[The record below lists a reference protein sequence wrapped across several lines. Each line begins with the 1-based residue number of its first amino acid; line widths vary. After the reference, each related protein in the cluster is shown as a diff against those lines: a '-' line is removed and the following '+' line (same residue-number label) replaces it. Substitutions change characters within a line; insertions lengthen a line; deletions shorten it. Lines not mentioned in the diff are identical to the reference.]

1 LHKPHTA
8 SSVSE
13 GKRMSLDRRQ
23 FVTALIASSAAAAVP
38 AASTDG
44 NLPSSSPA
52 ESHASPPNTKV
63 DSRYAPRNQQ
73 STICF
78 PDDPKKTIVGRA
90 GDLRYGYAKSLSAGM
105 ENFGTVVEFSL
116 AGFQDDKVLRQWI
129 ESAAVPVVHT
139 LIDRP
144 AATFE
149 LIAFATRH
157 AGEGRVDN
165 VLLSIKSKPNSHSKP
180 GRVAVVPK
188 IRIRACDRLELES
201 YTVPTATVRVQGSKS
216 PLLVAAQLNSN
227 LGSCMLWQEEGF
239 TLYLPHG
246 EATEEVTA
254 RYFVRLPQE
263 NQSAETVTEHLHDAE
278 MLLAEAREFWRNWKP
293 FGTTNWSCP
302 GPHGE
307 FLTACARNI
316 QQAREVKNDRLV
328 FQVGPTQY
336 RGLWIVDGNF
346 LLEAARYLG
355 YDHDA
360 DEGLRSEWSK
370 QAESGQV
377 IAESGGE
384 HWKDTAIAMFTLVR
398 QCELK
403 QDWTFF
409 RELEPNVVRALDF
422 LMSLRGKARSG
433 PSING
438 RYGLLAPG
446 FADGGIG
453 GVRSEFTNTVW
464 TLAALRAVANA
475 ADQLKMSSL
484 ARTREFFCELY
495 DAFQQMAKREMVRH
509 PAGFEYLPDYLP
521 MIAHDDSSVA
531 DPDPWNRPR
540 PQTAQWALSHSIFP
554 GEVFEKND
562 PIVRGHIALMQSCTQ
577 EDVPAETGWLWHDS
591 LWTYNAS
598 FTAHVYLWAGLGD
611 WAHRTFTGFLNHASP
626 LYCWREEQPLQ
637 HALVG
642 QDWGDMPHNWA
653 SAECI
658 RYLRHMLVL
667 EDGKSLRLLNGITV
681 AELIPT
687 AHYSLENSP
696 TRFGRVNLELEPA
709 GTRGWRLQFD
719 RASGLSPSSV
729 SLPANIGGMQ
739 VKEVIGADSK
749 MNGGIVEVDPLA
761 KKWEAFLK

>member
-1 LHKPHTA
+1 MA
-8 SSVSE
+8 
-13 GKRMSLDRRQ
+13 
-23 FVTALIASSAAAAVP
+23 
-38 AASTDG
+38 
-44 NLPSSSPA
+44 
-52 ESHASPPNTKV
+52 
-63 DSRYAPRNQQ
+63 RNQQ

-78 PDDPKKTIVGRA
+78 PDDSKKTIVGQA
-90 GDLRYGYAKSLSAGM
+90 GDLRYGFTRSFSAGM

-116 AGFQDDKVLRQWI
+116 AGFQDDKILRQWV
-129 ESAAVPVVHT
+129 ESPAVPIVHT

-144 AATFE
+144 DATFE

-165 VLLSIKSKPNSHSKP
+165 VLLSIKSKSKT

-188 IRIRACDRLELES
+188 VHIRTCERLELES
-201 YTVPTATVRVQGSKS
+201 YTVPTATVRVHGSKS
-216 PLLVAAQLNSN
+216 PLLVAAPLNSS
-227 LGSCMLWQEEGF
+227 LGTCMLWEEEGF
-239 TLYLPHG
+239 TLYLAHG
-246 EATEEVTA
+246 EAAAKVSA

-263 NQSAETVTEHLHDAE
+263 NQSTETLSEHLHDAE
-278 MLLAEAREFWRNWKP
+278 MLLAEAREFWGNWKP
-293 FGTTNWSCP
+293 FGTTNWNCT
-302 GPHGE
+302 GRHGE

-355 YDHDA
+355 YDQAA

-409 RELEPNVVRALDF
+409 RELEPNVVHALDF
-422 LMSLRGKARSG
+422 LISLRDKARSG

-475 ADQLKMSSL
+475 ADQLKMPRL
-484 ARTREFFCELY
+484 AKAREFFRELHE
-495 DAFQQMAKREMVRH
+495 AFQQMAKREMVRH
-509 PAGFEYLPDYLP
+509 PAGFDYLP
-521 MIAHDDSSVA
+521 MIAHGDSSVT

-577 EDVPAETGWLWHDS
+577 EDVPADTGWLWHDS
-591 LWTYNAS
+591 LWTYHAS
-598 FTAHVYLWAGLGD
+598 FTAHVYLWAGLRD

-637 HALVG
+637 QALTG

-653 SAECI
+653 GAECV
-658 RYLRHMLVL
+658 RYLRHMLAL
-667 EDGKSLRLLNGITV
+667 EDDKSLRLLNGLT
-681 AELIPT
+681 AADLIPT
-687 AHYSLENSP
+687 AHYILQNSP
-696 TRFGRVNLELEPA
+696 TRFGRINLELEPA
-709 GTRGWRLQFD
+709 GAKGWRLRFE
-719 RASGLSPSSV
+719 RARGLAPALV
-729 SLPANIGGMQ
+729 SLPASIGPRRVQ
-739 VKEVIGADSK
+739 EVIGAGSK
-749 MNGGIVEVDPLA
+749 ISGGIVEVDPFA
-761 KKWEAFLK
+761 KKWDALFK

>member
-1 LHKPHTA
+1 MT
-8 SSVSE
+8 
-13 GKRMSLDRRQ
+13 LDRRQ
-23 FVTALIASSAAAAVP
+23 FVTALIASGAAAAMP
-38 AASTDG
+38 TPSIDED
-44 NLPSSSPA
+44 PHSSSMPTTLA
-52 ESHASPPNTKV
+52 NSRDTKV
-63 DSRYAPRNQQ
+63 DFRYAPRNQQ

-78 PDDPKKTIVGRA
+78 PDDSKKTIVGQA
-90 GDLRYGYAKSLSAGM
+90 GDLRYGYVKSFSAGM

-116 AGFQDDKVLRQWI
+116 AGFQDDQIFRQWI
-129 ESAAVPVVHT
+129 ESPSVPIVHT

-157 AGEGRVDN
+157 GGEGRVDN
-165 VLLSIKSKPNSHSKP
+165 VLLSIKSKSKT

-188 IRIRACDRLELES
+188 IHIRTCERLELEN
-201 YTVPTATVRVQGSKS
+201 YTVPTATVRAHGSKS
-216 PLLVAAQLNSN
+216 PLLVAAQLNNN
-227 LGSCMLWQEEGF
+227 LGSWMLWEEEGF

-246 EATEEVTA
+246 EVSEAVAA

-263 NQSAETVTEHLHDAE
+263 NQSAETLTEHLHDAE

-293 FGTTNWSCP
+293 FGTTDWSCP
-302 GPHGE
+302 GQHGE

-355 YDHDA
+355 YDQAA
-360 DEGLRSEWSK
+360 DEGLRSEWTK

-409 RELEPNVVRALDF
+409 RELEPNVVHALEF
-422 LMSLRGKARSG
+422 LISLRDQARSG

-475 ADQLKMSSL
+475 ADQLKMPSL
-484 ARTREFFCELY
+484 ARAGEFFRELY
-495 DAFQQMAKREMVRH
+495 EAFQQMAKREMVRH
-509 PAGFEYLPDYLP
+509 PAGFEYLP
-521 MIAHDDSSVA
+521 MIAHDDSSVV

-540 PQTAQWALSHSIFP
+540 PQTAQWALSHSIYP

-562 PIVRGHIALMQSCTQ
+562 PIVRGHLALLQSCTQ
-577 EDVPAETGWLWHDS
+577 EDVPTETGWLWHDS

-598 FTAHVYLWAGLGD
+598 LAAHVYLWAGLRD

-626 LYCWREEQPLQ
+626 LCCWREEQPLQ
-637 HALVG
+637 HSLAG

-653 SAECI
+653 SAECV
-658 RYLRHMLVL
+658 RYLRHMFAL
-667 EDGKSLRLLNGITV
+667 EDGKSLRLLSGITA

-687 AHYSLENSP
+687 AHYRLENSP
-696 TRFGRVNLELEPA
+696 TRFGRINVELEPA
-709 GTRGWRLQFD
+709 GERVWRLRFD

-729 SLPANIGGMQ
+729 SLPANIGSLQ
-739 VKEVIGADSK
+739 VKKIIGAGSK
-749 MNGGIVEVDPLA
+749 TNGRVVEVDPFA
-761 KKWEAFLK
+761 KQWDAFLK

>member
-1 LHKPHTA
+1 MTLNRRP
-8 SSVSE
+8 
-13 GKRMSLDRRQ
+13 MDRRQ
-23 FVTALIASSAAAAVP
+23 FVTALLASGAVAAVP
-38 AASTDG
+38 VQ
-44 NLPSSSPA
+44 SPA
-52 ESHASPPNTKV
+52 KNIDQNLRSLTLPDLPANPPNTEI
-63 DSRYAPRNQQ
+63 DFRYAPRNQQ

-78 PDDPKKTIVGRA
+78 PDDSKKSVVGHS
-90 GDLRYGYAKSLSAGM
+90 GDLRYGYSKSLSAGM
-105 ENFGTVVEFSL
+105 ENFSTAIEFSL

-129 ESAAVPVVHT
+129 ESPGVPIVHT

-144 AATFE
+144 AGTVE

-157 AGEGRVDN
+157 GGEGRVDN
-165 VLLSIKSKPNSHSKP
+165 VLLSIKAKKN
-180 GRVAVVPK
+180 RVAVVPK
-188 IRIRACDRLELES
+188 IRIRTCERLELES
-201 YTVPTATVRVQGSKS
+201 YTVPTATVRAPGSKS
-216 PLLVAAQLNSN
+216 LLLVAAQLNNN
-227 LGSCMLWQEEGF
+227 LGSCMLWEEEGF

-246 EATEEVTA
+246 EATEEVPA
-254 RYFVRLPQE
+254 LYFIRLPQE
-263 NQSAETVTEHLHDAE
+263 NQSAETLRERLPDAE
-278 MLLAEAREFWRNWKP
+278 MLLAEAREFWSNWKP
-293 FGTTNWSCP
+293 FGSTNWNYA
-302 GPHGE
+302 GRHGE

-355 YDHDA
+355 YDQAA

-409 RELEPNVVRALDF
+409 RELEPNVVHALNF
-422 LMSLRGKARSG
+422 LISLRDKARSG

-475 ADQLKMSSL
+475 GDQLKMPSL
-484 ARTREFFCELY
+484 ARAGEFFRELY
-495 DAFQQMAKREMVRH
+495 EAFQQMAKREMVRH
-509 PAGFEYLPDYLP
+509 PAGFEYLP
-521 MIAHDDSSVA
+521 MIAHDDPSVA
-531 DPDPWNRPR
+531 DPDLWNRPR

-562 PIVRGHIALMQSCTQ
+562 PIVRGHIALLQSCTQ

-591 LWTYNAS
+591 VWTYNAS
-598 FTAHVYLWAGLGD
+598 FAAHVYLWAGLGD

-626 LYCWREEQPLQ
+626 LCCWREEQPLQ
-637 HALVG
+637 HALAG

-653 SAECI
+653 SAECV
-658 RYLRHMLVL
+658 RYLRHMLAL
-667 EDGKSLRLLNGITV
+667 EDGKSLRLLNGISA
-681 AELIPT
+681 AELIP
-687 AHYSLENSP
+687 AARYSLQNSP
-696 TRFGRVNLELEPA
+696 TRFGRINLELEPA
-709 GTRGWRLQFD
+709 GRGRWRLQFGRD
-719 RASGLSPSSV
+719 GGPPPSYV
-729 SLPANIGGMQ
+729 SLPRTIGGLK
-739 VKEVIGADSK
+739 VEGVIGAGSK
-749 MNGGIVEVDPLA
+749 VTDDVVEVDPA
-761 KKWEAFLK
+761 ANKWDAFFR

>member
-1 LHKPHTA
+1 MT
-8 SSVSE
+8 
-13 GKRMSLDRRQ
+13 LDRRQ
-23 FVTALIASSAAAAVP
+23 FVTALIASGAAAAVP
-38 AASTDG
+38 APAIEE
-44 NLPSSSPA
+44 NLPPTPSSKSLANSPNA
-52 ESHASPPNTKV
+52 NV
-63 DSRYAPRNQQ
+63 DFRYAPHHQQ

-78 PDDPKKTIVGRA
+78 PDDPKKTIVGQA
-90 GDLRYGYAKSLSAGM
+90 GDLRYGYVKSLSAGM

-116 AGFQDDKVLRQWI
+116 GGFQDDKILRQWI
-129 ESAAVPVVHT
+129 ESPAVPIVHT

-165 VLLSIKSKPNSHSKP
+165 VLLLINPKSKAGFNSGSESKSKSGSKT
-180 GRVAVVPK
+180 GRVAVLPK
-188 IRIRACDRLELES
+188 IHIRTCERLELES
-201 YTVPTATVRVQGSKS
+201 YTVPVATVRAQGSKS

-227 LGSCMLWQEEGF
+227 VGSCMLWQEEGF

-246 EATEEVTA
+246 EASEEVPA

-263 NQSAETVTEHLHDAE
+263 NQPAETLTEHLQDPE
-278 MLLAEAREFWRNWKP
+278 LLLAGAREFWKSWKP
-293 FGTTNWSCP
+293 FGTTGWSCP
-302 GPHGE
+302 GRHGE

-316 QQAREVKNDRLV
+316 QQAREVRNDRLV

-355 YDHDA
+355 YDQAA
-360 DEGLRSEWSK
+360 DEGLRSEWTK

-409 RELEPNVVRALDF
+409 RELESNVVRALEF
-422 LMSLRGKARSG
+422 LISLRDKARLG

-475 ADQLKMSSL
+475 ADQLKMPSL
-484 ARTREFFCELY
+484 AKAGEFFRELY
-495 DAFQQMAKREMVRH
+495 AAFQQMAKREMVRH
-509 PAGFEYLPDYLP
+509 PEGFEYLP

-562 PIVRGHIALMQSCTQ
+562 PIVRGHIALLQSCTQ
-577 EDVPAETGWLWHDS
+577 EDVPTESGWLWHDS

-598 FTAHVYLWAGLGD
+598 FAAHVYLWAGLHD

-637 HALVG
+637 RALVG

-653 SAECI
+653 SAECV
-658 RYLRHMLVL
+658 RYLRHMLAL
-667 EDGKSLRLLNGITV
+667 EDGKSLRLLNGITT
-681 AELIPT
+681 AELVPK
-687 AHYSLENSP
+687 AGYNLENSP
-696 TRFGRVNLELEPA
+696 TRFGRINLELEPA
-709 GTRGWRLQFD
+709 GARGWHLRFD

-729 SLPANIGGMQ
+729 SLPAKIGPLQ
-739 VKEVIGADSK
+739 VKVVRAGSK
-749 MNGGIVEVDPLA
+749 ITGGIVEVDPLA
-761 KKWEAFLK
+761 NKWEAFLK

>member
-1 LHKPHTA
+1 MTPITF
-8 SSVSE
+8 
-13 GKRMSLDRRQ
+13 DRRQ
-23 FVTALIASSAAAAVP
+23 FVTALVFSGAAAATPTTGLEEDSSVSGPQVP
-38 AASTDG
+38 PEVSPKVS
-44 NLPSSSPA
+44 LPNRQDA
-52 ESHASPPNTKV
+52 TV
-63 DSRYAPRNQQ
+63 DFRYAPHHQQ

-78 PDDPKKTIVGRA
+78 PDDPRKTIVGQA
-90 GDLRYGYAKSLSAGM
+90 GDLRYGFGKSLSAGM
-105 ENFGTVVEFSL
+105 ENFSTVVEFSL
-116 AGFQDDKVLRQWI
+116 AGFQDDKILRQWI
-129 ESAAVPVVHT
+129 ESPGVPIVHT

-144 AATFE
+144 AATLE
-149 LIAFATRH
+149 LIAFATHR
-157 AGEGRVDN
+157 AGEGRIDN
-165 VLLSIKSKPNSHSKP
+165 VLLSIKSKKGS
-180 GRVAVVPK
+180 VAVVPK
-188 IRIRACDRLELES
+188 IHIRTCEKLELES
-201 YTVPTATVRVQGSKS
+201 YTTPTATVSASGSKS
-216 PLLVAAQLNSN
+216 PLLVAAQLASAQVNNN
-227 LGSCMLWQEEGF
+227 LGTCMLWEEEGF
-239 TLYLPHG
+239 TLYLTHG
-246 EATEEVTA
+246 QATEDQHKGAEL

-263 NQSAETVTEHLHDAE
+263 NQSAATLREHLPNAE
-278 MLLAEAREFWRNWKP
+278 VLLAETREFWSKWKS
-293 FGTTNWSCP
+293 FGTTEWSYP
-302 GPHGE
+302 GRHGE

-316 QQAREVKNDRLV
+316 QQAREVKNEQLV
-328 FQVGPTQY
+328 FQVGPTIY

-355 YDHDA
+355 YDQAA

-370 QAESGQV
+370 QVESGQI
-377 IAESGGE
+377 IAGSGGE

-409 RELEPNVVRALDF
+409 REFEPNVVHALDF
-422 LMSLRGKARSG
+422 LISLRDQARSG

-475 ADQLKMSSL
+475 ADQLKMSTL

-687 AHYSLENSP
+687 AHYSLQNSP

>member
-1 LHKPHTA
+1 MT
-8 SSVSE
+8 
-13 GKRMSLDRRQ
+13 LDRRQ
-23 FVTALIASSAAAAVP
+23 FVTALLASGAAAAVP
-38 AASTDG
+38 IASTEP
-44 NLPSSSPA
+44 NISSFWPSTSLASS
-52 ESHASPPNTKV
+52 NTKI
-63 DSRYAPRNQQ
+63 DFRYAPRNQQ

-78 PDDPKKTIVGRA
+78 PDDSRKTIVGQA
-90 GDLRYGYAKSLSAGM
+90 GDLRYGFSKSLSAGM
-105 ENFGTVVEFSL
+105 ENFGTVIEFSL
-116 AGFQDDKVLRQWI
+116 AGFQDDKVLRQSI
-129 ESAAVPVVHT
+129 ESPAVPIVHT

-144 AATFE
+144 AVTFE

-157 AGEGRVDN
+157 ANEGRVDN
-165 VLLSIKSKPNSHSKP
+165 VLLSIKSKSESKSKSKLQSKT
-180 GRVAVVPK
+180 GRVAVLPK
-188 IRIRACDRLELES
+188 IHIRTCERLELES
-201 YTVPTATVRVQGSKS
+201 YTVPTATVRVHSGKS
-216 PLLVAAQLNSN
+216 PMLVAAQLNSN
-227 LGSCMLWQEEGF
+227 LGSCMLWEEEGF

-254 RYFVRLPQE
+254 RYFIRLPQE
-263 NQSAETVTEHLHDAE
+263 GQSTETLTEHLHDAD
-278 MLLAEAREFWRNWKP
+278 MLLNEAREFWKNWKP
-293 FGTTNWSCP
+293 FGTTNWSFP
-302 GPHGE
+302 GLHGE

-360 DEGLRSEWSK
+360 DEGLRSEWTK

-409 RELEPNVVRALDF
+409 RELEPNVVHALDF
-422 LMSLRGKARSG
+422 LISLRDQARSG

-464 TLAALRAVANA
+464 TLAALRAVADA
-475 ADQLKMSSL
+475 ADQLNMPSL
-484 ARTREFFCELY
+484 SRARKFSNELSE
-495 DAFQQMAKREMVRH
+495 AFQQMAKQEMVRH
-509 PAGFEYLPDYLP
+509 PAGFQYLP
-521 MIAHDDSSVA
+521 MIAHDDPSIA
-531 DPDPWNRPR
+531 DSDPWNRPR

-562 PIVRGHIALMQSCTQ
+562 PIVRGQIALLQSCAQ
-577 EDVPAETGWLWHDS
+577 EDVPTETGWLWHDS

-598 FTAHVYLWAGLGD
+598 FAAHVYLWAGLPD

-637 HALVG
+637 HALAG

-653 SAECI
+653 SAECV
-658 RYLRHMLVL
+658 RYLRHMLAL
-667 EDGKSLRLLNGITV
+667 EDGKSLRLLNGITA

-687 AHYSLENSP
+687 ANYTLQNSP
-696 TRFGRVNLELEPA
+696 TRFGRINLELEPA
-709 GTRGWRLQFD
+709 GSQGWRLRFN
-719 RASGLSPSSV
+719 RAMGPSPYTV
-729 SLPANIGGMQ
+729 SLPANIGSLQ
-739 VKEVIGADSK
+739 VKKVIGAGSK
-749 MNGGIVEVDPLA
+749 MNGPVVEVDPLA
-761 KKWEAFLK
+761 KKWDAFLK

>member
-1 LHKPHTA
+1 MTLN
-8 SSVSE
+8 
-13 GKRMSLDRRQ
+13 RRQ
-23 FVTALIASSAAAAVP
+23 FVTAVIASSAAAAAPTPSIDPKFP
-38 AASTDG
+38 ALLAPTSLA
-44 NLPSSSPA
+44 NLP
-52 ESHASPPNTKV
+52 HAKV
-63 DSRYAPRNQQ
+63 DFRYAPRNQQ

-78 PDDPKKTIVGRA
+78 PDDPRKTIVGQE
-90 GDLRYGYAKSLSAGM
+90 GDLRYGFAKSFSAGM
-105 ENFGTVVEFSL
+105 ENFGTVIQFTL
-116 AGFQDDKVLRQWI
+116 AGFQDDKILRQWI
-129 ESAAVPVVHT
+129 ESPEIPVVHT

-144 AATFE
+144 GATFE

-165 VLLSIKSKPNSHSKP
+165 VLLSVKSKSQSKT
-180 GRVAVVPK
+180 GRIAVVPK
-188 IRIRACDRLELES
+188 IRIRTCERLELES
-201 YTVPTATVRVQGSKS
+201 YTVPTATVRAQGGKS
-216 PLLVAAQLNSN
+216 PLLVAAQLNN
-227 LGSCMLWQEEGF
+227 NFGSCMLWEEEGF

-246 EATEEVTA
+246 EAAGDAPA
-254 RYFVRLPQE
+254 RYFFRLPQE
-263 NQSAETVTEHLHDAE
+263 NQSAETLLEHLPDAE
-278 MLLAEAREFWRNWKP
+278 LLLAEAREFWRNWKP
-293 FGTTNWSCP
+293 FGTTNWSFP
-302 GPHGE
+302 GRHGE

-355 YDHDA
+355 YDQA
-360 DEGLRSEWSK
+360 TDEGLRSEWSK

-384 HWKDTAIAMFTLVR
+384 HWKDTAIAMFTLAR

-409 RELEPNVVRALDF
+409 RELEPNVVHALDF
-422 LMSLRGKARSG
+422 LISLRDQARSG

-464 TLAALRAVANA
+464 TLAALRAVADA

-484 ARTREFFCELY
+484 ARARTFFRELY
-495 DAFQQMAKREMVRH
+495 EAFQQMARREMVRH
-509 PAGFEYLPDYLP
+509 PAGFDYLP
-521 MIAHDDSSVA
+521 MVAHDDSPRA
-531 DPDPWNRPR
+531 DPDPWNHPR

-562 PIVRGHIALMQSCTQ
+562 PIVRGHIALLQSCAQ
-577 EDVPAETGWLWHDS
+577 EDVPTETGWLWHDS

-598 FTAHVYLWAGLGD
+598 FAAHVYLWAGLRD
-611 WAHRTFTGFLNHASP
+611 WAHRTFIGFLNHASP

-637 HALVG
+637 HALAG

-653 SAECI
+653 SAECV
-658 RYLRHMLVL
+658 RYLRHMFAI
-667 EDGKSLRLLNGITV
+667 EDGKALRLLNGITA

-687 AHYSLENSP
+687 AHYSLQNSP
-696 TRFGRVNLELEPA
+696 TRFGRINLELEPA
-709 GTRGWRLQFD
+709 GAQGWRLRFD

-729 SLPANIGGMQ
+729 SLPANIGSLQ
-739 VKEVIGADSK
+739 VKKVIGAGSK
-749 MNGGIVEVDPLA
+749 ISGRVVEVDSFA
-761 KKWEAFLK
+761 KKWDAFLK